1 MPGLDLSGIA
11 TMVEDLIL
19 LDTVRFSTPAAG
31 PPVFNTATGRYTYP
45 EGDVLYEGKG
55 AVQSGALPESAAA
68 MVGSLPWVNET
79 MSKYRAFTPLSAPLA
94 ARDTIV
100 TVVDVHAGGDVSLI
114 RRQWRVQDPS
124 QAGTLGVIRV
134 TSLDQIQQNGQAA
147 I

>member
-1 MPGLDLSGIA
+1 MPGLDLSSITA
-11 TMVEDLIL
+11 VVEDLIL
-19 LDTVRFSTPAAG
+19 LDTVRFSTPAGG
-31 PPVFNTATGRYTYP
+31 PPVFDTATGLYTYP

-68 MVGSLPWVNET
+68 MVAAVPWVNET
-79 MSKYRAFTPLSAPLA
+79 LSKYRAFTPLAAPVA

-100 TVVDVHAGGDVSLI
+100 TVVAVHTGGDVSLI
-114 RRQWRVQDPS
+114 GRQWRVQDPS

-147 I
+147 T

>member
-1 MPGLDLSGIA
+1 MPGLNLSGIA
-11 TMVEDLIL
+11 AMVEDLIL
-19 LDTVRFSTPAAG
+19 LDIVRFSTPAAG
-31 PPVFNTATGRYTYP
+31 QPVFDTATGRYTYP

-94 ARDTIV
+94 VRDTIV
-100 TVVDVHAGGDVSLI
+100 TVVGVHTGGDVSLI
-114 RRQWRVQDPS
+114 GRQWRVQDPS